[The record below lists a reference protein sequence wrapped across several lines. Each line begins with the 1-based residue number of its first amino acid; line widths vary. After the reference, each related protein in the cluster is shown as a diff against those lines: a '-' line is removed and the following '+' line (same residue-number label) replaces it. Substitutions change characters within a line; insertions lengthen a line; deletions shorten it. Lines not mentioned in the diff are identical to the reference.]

1 MEITIKME
9 LTTENLGKI
18 KALITD
24 GGATVQT
31 ELPTAPPPK
40 EESTAQ
46 AVQSEE
52 TEAAHIT
59 KTDIR
64 AVALKLSKAGK
75 QDTLVE
81 IFKKFGCKKL
91 SDFDKRTE
99 DYPALMRE
107 LVNANA

>member
-9 LTTENLGKI
+9 LTTENLEKI
-18 KALITD
+18 KALITG
-24 GGATVQT
+24 GGATVQA
-31 ELPTAPPPK
+31 ELPTAPPRT
-40 EESTAQ
+40 EEST
-46 AVQSEE
+46 VQSEE
-52 TEAAHIT
+52 TEAAPIT

-75 QDTLVE
+75 QDTLAE